1 MPVDPST
8 YTTWLPSSPH
18 LERIALSSS
27 DRARSERYGASG
39 AVNTPRREC
48 SISSTPPR
56 AGATPASPTRIASPG
71 RGSARSARATAIRG
85 RELMGRTILEPR
97 SDRLYPPP
105 RHPHSRVLHDGYVMG
120 RSAPIGAEPVR
131 AGRWVC
137 AEVDLDASSPTA
149 ARSNCRW
156 PLRLARSSVA
166 LVGAAVPSVQARAGP
181 CCARPARLL
190 GNIFGQ
196 TKQYPRRRRGEREP
210 VGLSWTEAFRRWRSE
225 RSDEPG
231 EGVKSGRASN
241 GRAGSALNGG
251 HR

>member
-39 AVNTPRREC
+39 AVNAPRREC

-137 AEVDLDASSPTA
+137 AEVDLDASSHRRRPGRTVA
-149 ARSNCRW
+149 GRSVWRAR
-156 PLRLARSSVA
+156 LVA
-166 LVGAAVPSVQARAGP
+166 LVERPFRASRLALDHVAPDPLASSATFSAKPSNIREDGEASVSLLVYRGPRLFVGGEANVLMSQAKASNPVERAMAGR
-181 CCARPARLL
+181 ARP
-190 GNIFGQ
+190 
-196 TKQYPRRRRGEREP
+196 
-210 VGLSWTEAFRRWRSE
+210 
-225 RSDEPG
+225 
-231 EGVKSGRASN
+231 
-241 GRAGSALNGG
+241 
-251 HR
+251 